1 MPRRAAP
8 TTPATVTVLRSGG
21 VAAARGFVGRTDEVA
36 RVLDAVARDRGVV
49 VAGRRGLGRTR
60 LLAEAVDRLE
70 QRGWRSVS
78 VAGTRELGEVR
89 FGAFASLLPLD
100 DAGEDVDRFT
110 AIATALQR
118 RGDRVVLAIDDAH
131 LLDDRSIAVLRHVVD
146 RGGVAVLLSVC
157 ADEPVAE
164 AIATLWESS
173 RFERVELHPLDHF
186 DVGALL
192 QHLSSRPFHPSA
204 VRWVWSMSGGNPRL
218 AHEIVVGGLEDGGF
232 TERDGMWVQTSRA
245 ALANPRIR
253 ALVAGD
259 LAGLDDDDR
268 RAVEHLAFAGILEQ
282 QRFEQLVGLD
292 VVERLERRGLLRSV
306 DIGRRAVVELDR
318 RLLGEVVLADM
329 GRASLRRVG
338 ATLCDS
344 LAAGPSRRASD
355 RVRLAAWRF
364 RMGESVPL
372 DELLAAATHHLRRT
386 DVPRELWEQPVGD
399 AGLTLAAQLE
409 PRLAAEMAAAVF
421 DASPTLARA
430 LYLSCLQAGI
440 DDGDAEGDLA
450 VAVDRLAAPEAA
462 RVGVIRADE
471 TLAVAG
477 RVDVATAV
485 QKLVEIEART
495 QSPTVAREARAYR
508 AAVLILSTEDIA
520 AGMALADEVAADADA
535 DPVLRTSAA
544 LTVATALMES
554 GRAGDAI
561 AALDE
566 LPARVGRI
574 DDPVAFGMQILAR
587 VVTLGVAGRLAEAVT
602 LADNAVELCVGLG
615 DHHAAGAFLTA
626 RSSLALEAGRV
637 ADARADADAALQQ
650 LLPLEQ
656 FDLQRLAAALGAR
669 ACASLGDRP
678 GATAFLDR
686 IEGTPPHRFM
696 SRTEEVRARVWCEA
710 AAGRA
715 EAAVARLEGG
725 IEWLVSHGQ
734 LSRLLLL
741 LHDFARLD
749 VAHLARERIE
759 DVAPRVQSTY
769 AEPILDHVLG
779 LADRDPDRVE
789 AAAMRFGEL
798 GTSLW
803 EAEAWAQ
810 AARLHERHRARTRAS
825 RGLEAARQ
833 AIARCQGATT
843 PALAG
848 VDTAG
853 GLSRREREVGMLAAT
868 GLADKE
874 IAARLGVSVRT
885 VETHLSSAY
894 AKLGVQGRVGLTEL
908 FGREDPH
915 G

>member
-1 MPRRAAP
+1 M
-8 TTPATVTVLRSGG
+8 
-21 VAAARGFVGRTDEVA
+21 AAAAGFVGRTDEVA
-36 RVLDAVARDRGVV
+36 RVVDAIVRDRGAV

-60 LLAEAVDRLE
+60 LLAEAVGRLE
-70 QRGWRSVS
+70 QRGWRPVS
-78 VAGTRELGEVR
+78 LAGTRELGDVR

-100 DAGEDVDRFT
+100 DAGEDIDRFT

-157 ADEPVAE
+157 ADEPVSE

-186 DVGALL
+186 EIGGLL
-192 QHLSSRPFHPSA
+192 QQVSPLPFHPGA
-204 VRWVWSMSGGNPRL
+204 IRWVWSMSGGNPRL
-218 AHEIVVGGLEDGGF
+218 AREIVVGGLEGGGF
-232 TERDGMWVQTSRA
+232 TERDGLWVQTSSA
-245 ALANPRIR
+245 AIANPRIR

-259 LAGLDDDDR
+259 LDGLADEDR
-268 RAVEHLAFAGILEQ
+268 RAVEQLAFAGILEQ
-282 QRFEQLVGLD
+282 RRFEDLAGWD

-306 DIGRRAVVELDR
+306 DIGRRRVVELAR

-338 ATLCDS
+338 TTLCDS
-344 LAAGPSRRASD
+344 VAAGPQRRASD

-364 RMGESVPL
+364 RMGESVEH
-372 DELLAAATHHLRRT
+372 DELLAAATHHLQRT
-386 DVPRELWEQPVGD
+386 DVPLELWEQPVSG

-409 PRLAAEMAAAVF
+409 PRLAAAMAAAVF

-430 LYLSCLQAGI
+430 LYLSCLEAGL
-440 DDGDAEGDLA
+440 DDGDDEADLA
-450 VAVDRLAAPEAA
+450 GTVDRLAASEAG

-477 RVDVATAV
+477 RVDVPTAV
-485 QKLVEIEART
+485 QKLIEIEART
-495 QSPTVAREARAYR
+495 TSPTVAREARAYR
-508 AAVLILSTEDIA
+508 AAVLVLSTEDIA
-520 AGMALADEVAADADA
+520 AGMALADEVAADGGA

-544 LTVATALMES
+544 LTAATALMES
-554 GRAGDAI
+554 GRADDGLV
-561 AALDE
+561 ALDE
-566 LPARVGRI
+566 LPARVGRVA
-574 DDPVAFGMQILAR
+574 DPVAFGMQIVAR
-587 VVTLGVAGRLAEAVT
+587 VVLLGIAGRLAEAVT
-602 LADNAVELCVGLG
+602 LANTAVELCVGLG
-615 DHHAAGAFLTA
+615 DHHAAGAFLAA
-626 RSSLALEAGRV
+626 RSSLALEAGRI
-637 ADARADADAALQQ
+637 ADARADAEAALQQ

-656 FDLQRLAAALGAR
+656 FDMQRLAAALGAR

-678 GATAFLDR
+678 GAAAFLDR
-686 IEGTPPHRFM
+686 IDATPPLRFM
-696 SRTEEVRARVWCEA
+696 SRADEARARVWCEA
-710 AAGRA
+710 AAGRT

-725 IEWLVSHGQ
+725 LAWLESHGQ
-734 LSRLLLL
+734 LSRLLML

-749 VAHLARERIE
+749 VAQLARKRVES
-759 DVAPRVQSTY
+759 VAPRVQSTY
-769 AEPILDHVLG
+769 AAPILDHVVG
-779 LADRDPDRVE
+779 LADRDPERVE
-789 AAAMRFGEL
+789 AAATRFGEL

-810 AARLHERHRARTRAS
+810 AARLHERGRARTRAARS
-825 RGLEAARQ
+825 FEAARR
-833 AIARCQGATT
+833 AIERCQGAAT

-848 VDTAG
+848 VVDSPA
-853 GLSRREREVGMLAAT
+853 GLSRREREVGMLAAG

-894 AKLGVQGRVGLTEL
+894 AKLGVEGRFGLTEI
-908 FGREDPH
+908 FGHEGPV
-915 G
+915 GG